1 VSVQALAGPRPPRR
15 RRLHRWARS
24 YGRPWELAL
33 RYLLLLGVAVLLVGP
48 LAWQALT
55 SLKGPHEDISGIHA
69 TILPSEPSLHAY
81 QVVLG
86 QLPMLGYIRNSLVI
100 CVLTVVS
107 QLVLSTLGG
116 YMLSRPGWRGRNAV
130 FLLLVASMM
139 FPFESVMVSLYIMI
153 LGLNLSDN
161 LAGVWL
167 PGFIG
172 AINLLIM
179 RAAFMAVPIELE
191 EAGMLDGAGE
201 WRRFWSLFVP
211 AARGALT
218 VIAINTFI
226 GAWDDFLWPLIV
238 LRSDANFTVTLGL
251 SRLQNS
257 AFGFDWRV
265 VMAGAMVSVV
275 PILLLFLFT
284 QRYFYRGV
292 AAGAVKL

>member
-1 VSVQALAGPRPPRR
+1 MSVQALPRPRSGRR
-15 RRLHRWARS
+15 SPLRAWFRQH
-24 YGRPWELAL
+24 GRPWELAL
-33 RYLLLLGVAVLLVGP
+33 RYVLLLGVTVLLVGP

-55 SLKGPHEDISGIHA
+55 SLKGAHEDISGPTA
-69 TILPSEPSLHAY
+69 TVLPSEPSLHAY
-81 QVVLG
+81 QIVLN
-86 QLPMLGYIRNSLVI
+86 QIPMLGYLRNSLFVSL
-100 CVLTVVS
+100 LTVVS
-107 QLVLSTLGG
+107 QIVLASLGG
-116 YMLSRPGWRGRNAV
+116 YMLSRPGWRGRKAV

-139 FPFESVMVSLYIMI
+139 FPFESVMVSLYLMI
-153 LGLNLSDN
+153 LGLHLSDN
-161 LAGVWL
+161 LLGVWL

-179 RAAFMAVPIELE
+179 RAAFMSVPIELE

-201 WRRFWSLFVP
+201 WRRFWKIFLP

-218 VIAINTFI
+218 VISINTFI

-238 LRSDANFTVTLGL
+238 LRSDSSFTITLGL

-265 VMAGAMVSVV
+265 VMAGAMVSIV
-275 PILLLFLFT
+275 PIMILFLFT

>member
-1 VSVQALAGPRPPRR
+1 MSVQAIAVPRR
-15 RRLHRWARS
+15 QRRRVHRWVRQ

-33 RYLLLLGVAVLLVGP
+33 RYLLLLGVTVLLVGP

-55 SLKGPHEDISGIHA
+55 SLKGPHEDISGVHA
-69 TILPSEPSLHAY
+69 TVLPSEPSLHAY

-100 CVLTVVS
+100 CTLTVVS

-116 YMLSRPGWRGRNAV
+116 YMLSRPGWRGRNVV
-130 FLLLVASMM
+130 FLVLVASMM

-153 LGLNLSDN
+153 LGLNLGDN
-161 LAGVWL
+161 LLGVWL

-179 RAAFMAVPIELE
+179 RAAFLSVPIELE

-201 WRRFWSLFVP
+201 WRRFWSVFVP

-218 VIAINTFI
+218 VVAINTFI

-238 LRSDANFTVTLGL
+238 LRTDTNFTITLGL

-275 PILLLFLFT
+275 PMLVLFLFT